1 MLFRSVMYYIP
12 FLLYVVLLISIL
24 LVLCN
29 AFKNFNFGIFL
40 TVVFVSGLLTTV
52 AVGFSPSMY
61 VSGPRTFLFLDIIL
75 IYIITIMYEKS
86 KPFISQNMYLNFIAK
101 WGLIAFTVFSV
112 INNFIAIGIS
122 YS

>member
-1 MLFRSVMYYIP
+1 
-12 FLLYVVLLISIL
+12 
-24 LVLCN
+24 
-29 AFKNFNFGIFL
+29 
-40 TVVFVSGLLTTV
+40 
-52 AVGFSPSMY
+52 
-61 VSGPRTFLFLDIIL
+61 
-75 IYIITIMYEKS
+75 MYEKS